1 MTTTESVR
9 KELKMLEDPTYREFH
24 SSLIPGANNILGVRI
39 PQLRI
44 MAKGLAKKEDWR
56 TFVEATDTQY
66 YGCTKLL
73 QKREMRKD
81 IVIELSYKG
90 FSRASDYS

>member
-9 KELKMLEDPTYREFH
+9 KELKTLEDPAYREFH
-24 SSLIPGANNILGVRI
+24 SSLIPGADNILGVRI

-44 MAKGLAKKEDWR
+44 MAKGLAKKEGWR

-66 YGCTKLL
+66 YEETML
-73 QKREMRKD
+73 QGM
-81 IVIELSYKG
+81 II
-90 FSRASDYS
+90 

>member
-9 KELKMLEDPTYREFH
+9 KELKTLEDPTYREFH

-56 TFVEATDTQY
+56 TLKQPIHSIM
-66 YGCTKLL
+66 
-73 QKREMRKD
+73 KRQCYRE
-81 IVIELSYKG
+81 
-90 FSRASDYS
+90 

>member
-9 KELKMLEDPTYREFH
+9 KELKTLEDPAYREFH
-24 SSLIPGANNILGVRI
+24 SSLIPGADNILGVRI

-56 TFVEATDTQY
+56 KQPIHSIM
-66 YGCTKLL
+66 
-73 QKREMRKD
+73 KRQCYRE
-81 IVIELSYKG
+81 
-90 FSRASDYS
+90 